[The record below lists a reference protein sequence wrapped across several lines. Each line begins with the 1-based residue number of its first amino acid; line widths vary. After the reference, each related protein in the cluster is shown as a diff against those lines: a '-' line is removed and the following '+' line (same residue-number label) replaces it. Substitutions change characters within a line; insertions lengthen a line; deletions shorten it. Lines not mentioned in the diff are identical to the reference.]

1 MTPRATAALATPAT
15 AQRPPA
21 LDKLLERAAMAALVE
36 EHGRQAVLAV
46 AREQLALWRQAA
58 AAGFDAVAF
67 EWRCSAVLRQQA
79 TPHLRPVFNLT
90 GTVLHTNLGRAL
102 APPEA
107 VQAVADAMSRPTNL
121 EYDLA
126 DGQRGDRDDHIEGLL
141 RELTGAEAATAVN
154 NNAAA
159 VLLVLSSLAARKEV
173 LVSRGELIEIGG
185 AFRIPDI
192 MRRANAKLVEVGT
205 TNRTHLRDFAEAM
218 SPRTG
223 LVMKIH
229 TSNFAVVGFTAAAP
243 EPELAALCRQHGVPY
258 TVDLGS
264 GTLVDLTRWGLP
276 AEPTPA
282 QAVANGAQVVTFSG
296 DKLLG
301 GPQAGLIVGDKALIA
316 RIKRNPLKRALRLDK
331 MTIAALEAVLKLYR
345 DPDRLAQ
352 RLPTLRLLSRPTGD
366 IRALAERLAPAVALA
381 LGTRAMVQVLPCR
394 SQIGSGSLPVDRLDS
409 ACLALGT
416 PASMRRAGSFP
427 DRLAAAFRA
436 LPVPVIGRIEDGL
449 FRLDLRCLDDGPDA
463 AAFVD
468 QLALLELP
476 GPG

>member
-1 MTPRATAALATPAT
+1 MNSTDATVARSPGAA
-15 AQRPPA
+15 RPPA
-21 LDKLLERAAMAALVE
+21 IDKLLDLPAMRVLVE
-36 EHGRQAVLAV
+36 AHGRQAVLAV
-46 AREQLALWRQAA
+46 SREQLALWRQAGA
-58 AAGFDAVAF
+58 PGFDTPAF
-67 EWRCSAVLRQQA
+67 EHRCAALLQERA

-107 VQAVADAMSRPTNL
+107 VQAVAEVMSRPSNL

-223 LVMKIH
+223 LVMKVH
-229 TSNFAVVGFTAAAP
+229 TSNYAVMGFTAAAP
-243 EPELAALCRQHGVPY
+243 ETELAALCREHGVPY

-282 QAVANGAQVVTFSG
+282 QAVAQGAQVVTFSG

-352 RLPTLRLLSRPTGD
+352 RLPTLRLLSRPTGE
-366 IRALAERLAPAVALA
+366 IRALAERLLPAVALA
-381 LGTRAMVQVLPCR
+381 LGTRASVQVLPCR

-409 ACLALGT
+409 ACLALT
-416 PASMRRAGSFP
+416 APASLRRAGSFP

-436 LPVPVIGRIEDGL
+436 LPVPVIGRIEDGA
-449 FRLDLRCLDDGPDA
+449 FRLDLRCLDDGADA
-463 AAFVD
+463 ATFVD
-468 QLALLELP
+468 QLALLALP
-476 GPG
+476 AAG